1 MSTIDI
7 HAFHELGVEQA
18 QEAADALSR
27 DLAEKFAIDYGWEG
41 DCSVFERPGVDREIS
56 VTDREIRIQAR
67 LGLMLTLLRGPIED
81 EIQRYLSEHFGCRFS

>member
-1 MSTIDI
+1 MSTIAI

-27 DLAEKFAIDYGWEG
+27 DLAEKFAIDYGWDG
-41 DCSVFERPGVDREIS
+41 DCIVFERPGVDGEIS

-81 EIQRYLSEHFGCRFS
+81 EIHRYLSEHFGCRFS